1 MEHTNLRTRSKYCLD
16 NLALL
21 LGNAILR
28 PEITKY
34 KPILNTGKN
43 KNSKQ
48 NINNMYFRSEYA
60 IIKNIDVVNTY
71 KAVIAINHTKQK
83 NDNVKKLKEIIK
95 ELKLHIKQIENKID
109 ILTNNNIEEN
119 EKINKNNMLKELASD
134 LKLNKTKLQK
144 SEEEL
149 IKVDFTLEEMQA
161 YRALKI
167 LADGDYGAEALRKKI
182 LRVLD
187 GKEPHQNKVIHD
199 NSNMRNH
206 NEHSREVQNHRPV
219 REPYRYEDKRE
230 KNSRPSEKVLEEL
243 REQKKNGKYIMPALM
258 KYLDEKPEVDKKDN
272 LDNTNLISS
281 IGIDLNCKPLT
292 NTITQIKGAWAK
304 KIDISALAKI
314 KEEEET
320 EEVVNS
326 FDDGNNSKQEKP
338 IQPTKLLPKKQ
349 SPNSAP
355 SALVYVN
362 YFIDDDGEEVEEI
375 VDDDDMLDNELYEE
389 YKSMYSDELDHHVYD
404 DDNNYSSEEITETVD
419 ENNNYDEYYND

>member
-1 MEHTNLRTRSKYCLD
+1 MNKSKYCLD

-21 LGNAILR
+21 LGSAILR

-34 KPILNTGKN
+34 KPVLNNGKN

-48 NINNMYFRSEYA
+48 NMSNMYFKSEYA

-71 KAVIAINHTKQK
+71 KAIIALNHTKPK
-83 NDNVKKLKEIIK
+83 NDNIKKLKEIIK
-95 ELKLHIKQIENKID
+95 EQKLHIKQIENKIQL
-109 ILTNNNIEEN
+109 LTNNNIEEN
-119 EKINKNNMLKELASD
+119 ERINKKDMLTELYDD
-134 LKLNKTKLQK
+134 LKLNKTRLQK
-144 SEEEL
+144 SEDEL
-149 IKVDFTLEEMQA
+149 VKADFTLEEMQA

-167 LADGDYGAEALRKKI
+167 LAEGSTGAETLRKKI

-187 GKEPHQNKVIHD
+187 GKEPKFDKIIIQENY
-199 NSNMRNH
+199 STRNH
-206 NEHSREVQNHRPV
+206 NEPNTRQY

-230 KNSRPSEKVLEEL
+230 ISSRPSEKALEEL
-243 REQKKNGKYIMPALM
+243 REQRKQGKYIMPALL
-258 KYLDEKPEVDKKDN
+258 KYLDEKPKDSPE
-272 LDNTNLISS
+272 NTNPIEP
-281 IGIDLNCKPLT
+281 IGIDLKCKPLT

-314 KEEEET
+314 EEEEEP
-320 EEVVNS
+320 EEVINS

-349 SPNSAP
+349 SSNSAP
-355 SALVYVN
+355 SAQVYVN
-362 YFIDDDGEEVEEI
+362 YYIDDDGEEVEEI
-375 VDDDDMLDNELYEE
+375 IEDDEIYDDEIYEE

-404 DDNNYSSEEITETVD
+404 DGNNNYSSEEPDNTTE